1 MKFEVSNYILLKYKW
16 SSFAFQLCFK
26 LGSLVR
32 CFFFFFFFVKKEF
45 LWLKVKPSSV
55 AEISLVLEYGNT
67 ERVDSNL

>member
-32 CFFFFFFFVKKEF
+32 FFFVKAEF
-45 LWLKVKPSSV
+45 LWLKVKPSTV